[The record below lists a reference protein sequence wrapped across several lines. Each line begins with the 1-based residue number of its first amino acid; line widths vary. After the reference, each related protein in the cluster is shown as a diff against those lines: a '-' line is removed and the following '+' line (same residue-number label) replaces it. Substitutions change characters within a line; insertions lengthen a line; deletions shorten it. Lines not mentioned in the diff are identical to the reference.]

1 MELLIV
7 SSESLA
13 SYAKNHG
20 NSLSVIPN
28 PKRKGHKFFV
38 MGDGTKGAV
47 AEALQSVKVDATRPF
62 DYQICHCARK
72 GDPKGATVPF
82 LCKMGEGAE
91 PEATFT
97 F

>member
-1 MELLIV
+1 MELVIK

-28 PKRKGHKFFV
+28 PKREGHKFFV

-47 AEALQSVKVDATRPF
+47 ASALQGEKVDATRPF
-62 DYQICHCARK
+62 DYQICHCAKK
-72 GDPKGATVPF
+72 GDPNGTVVPF
-82 LCKMGEGAE
+82 LCKVGAGAE
-91 PEATFT
+91 AEATFT